1 MFFMEFLIIILY
13 KLLLK
18 KFVYFLDLDD
28 KGIGFKGKGFFSY
41 KSYKIVIFFLV
52 LYILFKFLNDDGVF
66 LYRFR
71 KCDDIRCVYEVFLI
85 LEEGKFVL

>member
-41 KSYKIVIFFLV
+41 
-52 LYILFKFLNDDGVF
+52 
-66 LYRFR
+66 
-71 KCDDIRCVYEVFLI
+71 
-85 LEEGKFVL
+85 